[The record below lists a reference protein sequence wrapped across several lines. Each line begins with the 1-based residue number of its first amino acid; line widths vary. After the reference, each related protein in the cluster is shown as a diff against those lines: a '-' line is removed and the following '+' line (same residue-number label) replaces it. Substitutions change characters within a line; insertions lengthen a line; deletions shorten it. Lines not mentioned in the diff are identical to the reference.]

1 MHETAGVL
9 RDTESPGTM
18 ALFRWRSRQMDAVAV
33 DGARTA
39 IQVGLEATLRPR
51 GVLGM
56 FKAKSRMSPH
66 FSTFCRPLN
75 SNVMCHLI
83 EFPAYDRI

>member
-1 MHETAGVL
+1 
-9 RDTESPGTM
+9 
-18 ALFRWRSRQMDAVAV
+18 MDAVAV

-56 FKAKSRMSPH
+56 FKAKSRMSPFLALKADGWRLVVTEGSH
-66 FSTFCRPLN
+66 RPVQTWQKAGSCN
-75 SNVMCHLI
+75 S
-83 EFPAYDRI
+83 EWSSRG